1 MLTRLFLFRVWRAIA
16 FSRLKHQ
23 SRSSTARRVKEI
35 DRTCTSRSQ
44 GLVQS
49 ETDCFCQKH
58 PKTIW
63 SNSGGRSWLA
73 PRRWQSL
80 HLQLASK
87 EGVWRKAAS
96 DPPSRKSST
105 IRTSTRLM
113 ILGKMP
119 QVLKISCFETSGK
132 QAADKGA
139 DEWRGQGCWK
149 ATCHDMSVFSP
160 LDNWSKWQKRD
171 FGDANTSL
179 KPCETQCKLT
189 AQATLQNLLRY
200 RDEFDAKSIQRP
212 NLHVNHTSYT
222 FVNMHLRGV
231 RETPRNAANL
241 AKQKSLVPKETPL
254 FA

>member
-1 MLTRLFLFRVWRAIA
+1 MWKKLIELAQVGR
-16 FSRLKHQ
+16 
-23 SRSSTARRVKEI
+23 
-35 DRTCTSRSQ
+35 Q

-63 SNSGGRSWLA
+63 SNSGDRSWLA

-80 HLQLASK
+80 HLQMASK
-87 EGVWRKAAS
+87 EGVWRKAAC

-113 ILGKMP
+113 ILGKNASIAKHILLWD
-119 QVLKISCFETSGK
+119 QRKTSC
-132 QAADKGA
+132 
-139 DEWRGQGCWK
+139 RQGGRRVGWTRLLNC
-149 ATCHDMSVFSP
+149 DMSVFSP
-160 LDNWSKWQKRD
+160 LDNWSVAEKR
-171 FGDANTSL
+171 FWDANTSL
-179 KPCETQCKLT
+179 KPFETQYKLT

-200 RDEFDAKSIQRP
+200 RDEFDAKSIQIGQI
-212 NLHVNHTSYT
+212 LHVNHTSYT

-241 AKQKSLVPKETPL
+241 AKQKSPVPKETAL